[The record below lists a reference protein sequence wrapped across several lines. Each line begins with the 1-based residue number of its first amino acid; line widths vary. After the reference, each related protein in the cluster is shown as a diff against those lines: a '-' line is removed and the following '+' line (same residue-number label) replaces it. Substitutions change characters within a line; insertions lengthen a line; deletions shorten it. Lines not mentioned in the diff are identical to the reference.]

1 MYVLGSMSHTAH
13 LCLYWAVCPIQHTYV
28 RTGYCVPY
36 RHLPLSSVTQSIY
49 PLKVHEEREG
59 TTYRCS
65 HRAPDWLA
73 QTHQHVF
80 SNREFTTTVTED
92 IAMARLAIQGCSTM
106 QIGTRKPAAR
116 GIPRKLYTV
125 AHKKFSRI
133 FHTVRRDNSMAA
145 TTSKRLS

>member
-1 MYVLGSMSHTAH
+1 MYWVVCLVQHTYVLGSVSHTGTFH
-13 LCLYWAVCPIQHTYV
+13 YQ
-28 RTGYCVPY
+28 
-36 RHLPLSSVTQSIY
+36 SQSIY
-49 PLKVHEEREG
+49 PLEVHEEREG
-59 TTYRCS
+59 TTYWCS